1 MWSLW
6 PTGWISIGSAV
17 LAALSRGRGGRL
29 AGSRSVHACWQHS
42 AVVVVADWLYVLAV
56 LVLAHVT
63 DQQHVTVGY
72 VARVLARVCRRT
84 SHTTTQPPFI
94 VTRPN

>member
-1 MWSLW
+1 VSELQFLH
-6 PTGWISIGSAV
+6 TVAEV
-17 LAALSRGRGGRL
+17 FVALEL
-29 AGSRSVHACWQHS
+29 DVI
-42 AVVVVADWLYVLAV
+42 VVADWLYVLAV

-72 VARVLARVCRRT
+72 VARVLARVCRRI